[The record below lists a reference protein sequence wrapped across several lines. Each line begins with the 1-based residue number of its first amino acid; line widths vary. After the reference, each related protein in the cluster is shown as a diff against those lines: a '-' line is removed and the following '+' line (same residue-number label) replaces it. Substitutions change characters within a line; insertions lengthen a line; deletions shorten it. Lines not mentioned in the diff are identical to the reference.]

1 MTLFTTLKLID
12 RSPGVLQIT
21 MARPDVFNA
30 FDEIMIG
37 ELAQAFDH
45 ANSRDDV
52 QVIVLASEGKHF
64 SAGADLKWMTRASQ
78 ASIEWNLADARRLAS
93 MLDCIDTSSKPVVAR
108 IQGAAMGGGFG
119 LVCVCDIAIAT
130 SNASFAMSEVKLG
143 ILPAT
148 IGPYVINAIGKRHAR
163 RLALTAE
170 RINAEAALKMA
181 LVNEVVETDGLNAPD
196 ALNALDMAVDRT
208 VTALL
213 ANSPQ
218 AMLETKQLFAQLHIG
233 PITEQ
238 VRELTAQT
246 ISRVRGTDEAREGFN
261 AFLNRR
267 PASWFEK
274 K

>member
-30 FDEIMIG
+30 FDEIMIE

-78 ASIEWNLADARRLAS
+78 ASVEWNLADARRLAS
-93 MLDCIDTSSKPVVAR
+93 MLDGIDTSSKPVVAR

-119 LVCVCDIAIAT
+119 LVCVCDIAIA
-130 SNASFAMSEVKLG
+130 SEQASFAMSEAKLG

-148 IGPYVINAIGKRHAR
+148 IGPYVINAIGKRQAR

-170 RINAEAALKMA
+170 RIDAKQALNIA
-181 LVNEVVETDGLNAPD
+181 LVHEVVD
-196 ALNALDMAVDRT
+196 ASSLDAAVDRT

-261 AFLNRR
+261 AFLNKR